1 VLFALA
7 LVGWGRVCLTHLP
20 FVYLFLNEIIYGMIL
35 VRFSKNKR
43 LSPKD
48 SRLSCEAYV
57 VSYDQGGCPK
67 VGVEGGVELQVITV
81 EEQPNGDVQQY

>member
-1 VLFALA
+1 MLFALA

-43 LSPKD
+43 LS
-48 SRLSCEAYV
+48 CEAYV